1 MGTHSTPLVTRT
13 QCTPLLY
20 RKGRETPKKGALPSL
35 STKVAFST
43 YSYPRSSAYKK
54 GDGAHVD
61 TERCPTYL
69 ALPLST
75 PPFDLM
81 GEGLQPLTGG
91 CSGQKFHSKPTRSHS
106 QSLLNKPD

>member
-1 MGTHSTPLVTRT
+1 MGIHSTHLSHGHDA
-13 QCTPLLY
+13 PLLY
-20 RKGRETPKKGALPSL
+20 RKGRETPMKGALPSL
-35 STKVAFST
+35 STKVAFSI

-75 PPFDLM
+75 PTSDLM

-91 CSGQKFHSKPTRSHS
+91 WSGQKFHSKPTRSHS
-106 QSLLNKPD
+106 LSLPNELD

>member
-1 MGTHSTPLVTRT
+1 MGMHSTPLVTRT
-13 QCTPLLY
+13 RCTPLLY
-20 RKGRETPKKGALPSL
+20 RKGRETYKGCAPPL

-61 TERCPTYL
+61 TEQCPTYL

-75 PPFDLM
+75 PTSDLM

-91 CSGQKFHSKPTRSHS
+91 LERAKVPLQVY
-106 QSLLNKPD
+106 